1 MKEYPSKFRAPER
14 RFDRGNRQFENP
26 QYISQDRQNPNQR
39 KKFINRK
46 NDPLELLNDLLK
58 KAAPELKDRL
68 DEISHSQKRLADAE
82 ERKAAALERIATCFQ
97 GGAPVDATSIKS
109 SSAPVFETSPASEP
123 VAETSPASEPVAEIT
138 HESKPAPEPE
148 TLPKKQAST
157 PDQAA
162 EKPLPP
168 LDAPPVSPIR
178 AKATDEDRTRA
189 LQIIKKMY
197 QKEATY
203 NQIALRLEEENLPT
217 FSGRGKWHAQTIHRL
232 LKK

>member
-1 MKEYPSKFRAPER
+1 MKEYPSKFRAPDR

-39 KKFINRK
+39 KKFTNRK
-46 NDPLELLNDLLK
+46 NDPLELLSDLLK

-97 GGAPVDATSIKS
+97 GGTPVDATSIES
-109 SSAPVFETSPASEP
+109 SVTPVS
-123 VAETSPASEPVAEIT
+123 ETSPASEPVAEIA
-138 HESKPAPEPE
+138 HESKPASESEALPE
-148 TLPKKQAST
+148 KQAST

-162 EKPLPP
+162 ENPLPTM
-168 LDAPPVSPIR
+168 DAPPVSPIR

>member
-1 MKEYPSKFRAPER
+1 MKEYPSKFRAPDR

-39 KKFINRK
+39 KKFTNRK
-46 NDPLELLNDLLK
+46 GDPLELLNDLLK

-82 ERKAAALERIATCFQ
+82 ERKAAALERMATCFQ
-97 GGAPVDATSIKS
+97 GGTPVDATSIES
-109 SSAPVFETSPASEP
+109 SVTPVSEFAPVS
-123 VAETSPASEPVAEIT
+123 ETSPASEPVAEIAD
-138 HESKPAPEPE
+138 ESKPAPESEALPE
-148 TLPKKQAST
+148 KQAST

-162 EKPLPP
+162 ENPLPP